1 MGFLSCTE
9 KEYSTPDEISN
20 IDMNVVVKRF
30 DKDFFHTDSSS
41 FDVLKKKYPYFIP
54 RNGANVDSLWTIKKR
69 DTLEQELLEESIK
82 VFPDFEEQTAELNL
96 LFQHIKYNLPEF
108 ETPEVV
114 TSTSMV
120 SYRDKILLQ
129 NNILLIAVD
138 TYLGQDH
145 KFYAGIPRYISANLR
160 KEQLVSDVAEVYAK
174 QFVQGGNQRSFI
186 NQMVYF
192 GKQLY
197 LKDVF
202 MPFKSEASRIGYS
215 DLELEWS
222 KANESEIWSYFVEK
236 DLLFSTDT
244 ALSGRFIAPAPF
256 SKFYLELDS
265 ESPGMLGRYIGW
277 QIVRSFMKKND
288 VSLRELITMDGKE
301 LFEKSKYKPAT
312 VMSKVTS
319 EIKLNIELDENRVP
333 EKLSFTAKD
342 GGVEN
347 QDSKAMMLSV
357 WDAEKQESL
366 RIDLWTKDMPVDQMK
381 VFFHQT
387 LVSMSESYQR
397 ATQDEKMALTMKDF
411 CDYFAEKLELKK

>member
-1 MGFLSCTE
+1 MMYKFFLCVLFIGVISCSE
-9 KEYSTPDEISN
+9 KEYDTPEEISN
-20 IDMNVVVKRF
+20 IEMDIEVKRF
-30 DKDFFHTDSSS
+30 DKDFFNTDISS
-41 FDVLKKKYPYFIP
+41 FDVLKEKYPYFIP
-54 RNGANVDSLWTIKKR
+54 RNGANVDSLWTIKKI
-69 DTLEQELLEESIK
+69 DTLEQELLEESLK
-82 VFPDFEEQTAELNL
+82 VFPDFKEQTAELNL
-96 LFQHIKYNLPEF
+96 LFKHIKYNFPEF

-145 KFYAGIPRYISANLR
+145 KFYAGIPKYISANLK

-174 QFVQGGNQRSFI
+174 KYIQSGNQRSLI

-197 LKDVF
+197 LKDMF
-202 MPFKSEASRIGYS
+202 MPFQSEALRIGYS
-215 DLELEWS
+215 ELELEWS

-288 VSLRELITMDGKE
+288 VSLQTLLQMNEEE
-301 LFEKSKYKPAT
+301 LFKKANYKPR
-312 VMSKVTS
+312 
-319 EIKLNIELDENRVP
+319 N
-333 EKLSFTAKD
+333 
-342 GGVEN
+342 
-347 QDSKAMMLSV
+347 
-357 WDAEKQESL
+357 
-366 RIDLWTKDMPVDQMK
+366 
-381 VFFHQT
+381 
-387 LVSMSESYQR
+387 
-397 ATQDEKMALTMKDF
+397 
-411 CDYFAEKLELKK
+411 